1 MEQNFSSASK
11 FELMDL
17 GELLDECI
25 WVLADCQQVIN
36 AHRCALVVAAFVSHP
51 DIRLGLGHE
60 ESHGPWCV
68 CHTLKPLWS
77 ARLESI
83 LLLLAL

>member
-1 MEQNFSSASK
+1 MEQNLSSALK

-25 WVLADCQQVIN
+25 WVSADYQQVVN
-36 AHRCALVVAAFVSHP
+36 VHRYVLIVVAFVSHP

-60 ESHGPWCV
+60 ESHGP
-68 CHTLKPLWS
+68 
-77 ARLESI
+77 
-83 LLLLAL
+83 